1 MAAPYTGFMRLICS
15 TIRRDRSG
23 GGVPSRVAVAVA
35 IALLVT
41 AAAVNSAKSASAL
54 CSDPYQPGCV
64 LPQGEPDQR
73 TIRERLANP
82 VPDLVERPDKQRATI
97 SQPSYSLPGP
107 PIFLDIQGPRVG
119 R

>member
-1 MAAPYTGFMRLICS
+1 MRSARPCIVGVLSPVVLGGAIMIFAA
-15 TIRRDRSG
+15 SG
-23 GGVPSRVAVAVA
+23 AVDPA
-35 IALLVT
+35 
-41 AAAVNSAKSASAL
+41 NSASAL
-54 CSDPYQPGCV
+54 CADPFQPGCV

-73 TIRERLANP
+73 TVRERLADP

-107 PIFLDIQGPRVG
+107 PIFLDIQGPRGMG